1 MTQSEIAAGGSPFT
15 SAEVET
21 RGHSSTPAAVTL
33 IESAQTVGADLP
45 HSTAASIDAD
55 ILEER
60 SVDLPR
66 ILRADDFTPGHSNY
80 TSTQAEAAVDMQPYQ
95 QTELAQSEGDLIK
108 REGMVVI
115 VAAEQA
121 CNDGDVQHGL
131 PSPIGKLSKYS
142 TGYLTRSGWYP
153 IHKAAA
159 NVDSDDTDDLP
170 GRLLM
175 AKGITVPKV
184 ATDDAEF
191 RAAADQ
197 IVQDAETPLEDAKY
211 FDRDSYLEHVHFH
224 VDEVTSLLDE
234 QSLDKETIAT
244 SGKSNPLVQTR
255 SKTKAKISLGP
266 APEADGKQA
275 VKWELVN
282 GIADTARIGQ
292 AEPEKL
298 TIQLRNSATGE
309 VVTYKLTTLSP
320 HSINWTDKAHI
331 QEISRWRTTI
341 FRQHDIPPRRHNI
354 AYLPEEV
361 DYLLLLFKKIKAVV
375 EAGHNVKIPG
385 GVPITEEFNKFFV
398 GKVLK
403 DEHGADLPPREM
415 REVLSIHSKLY
426 HTNSGI
432 PALRTV
438 IRKLMETRH
447 GGDVYVPIITEEE
460 LRRYQEDGTVELD
473 DPQDEKKNASKAPGS
488 PKRKREMKDAVDE
501 EVKRIKL
508 L

>member
-1 MTQSEIAAGGSPFT
+1 MTQSEIAVGGSPFT
-15 SAEVET
+15 PAEAAT
-21 RGHSSTPAAVTL
+21 RGHSSTAAAVTL
-33 IESAQTVGADLP
+33 IKSAHVGVDLP
-45 HSTAASIDAD
+45 HPTATTIDAN

-60 SVDLPR
+60 SVDLTR
-66 ILRADDFTPGHSNY
+66 ILRADDSTPGHSDR
-80 TSTQAEAAVDMQPYQ
+80 TRTQAETAAIMQPDQ
-95 QTELAQSEGDLIK
+95 QIELAQGEEDLIE

-115 VAAEQA
+115 FDAEQA
-121 CNDGDVQHGL
+121 CSDGDVEHGP

-153 IHKAAA
+153 IHKADAED
-159 NVDSDDTDDLP
+159 DSDDTDDLP
-170 GRLLM
+170 GRLLT
-175 AKGITVPKV
+175 AKGITVPKD
-184 ATDDAEF
+184 ATDDVEF

-197 IVQDAETPLEDAKY
+197 MVQHAEIPLVDAKY
-211 FDRDSYLEHVHFH
+211 FNRDSYLEHVHFH
-224 VDEVTSLLDE
+224 ADEVTSLLGE
-234 QSLDKETIAT
+234 QSLDKDTTAT
-244 SGKSNPLVQTR
+244 SGEFKPLVQTR
-255 SKTKAKISLGP
+255 SKTKAKINLGP
-266 APEADGKQA
+266 APEADGNQA

-282 GIADTARIGQ
+282 GIADMARIGQ

-309 VVTYKLTTLSP
+309 VVTHKLATLSP
-320 HSINWTDKAHI
+320 HFINWTDKAHI
-331 QEISRWRTTI
+331 QKISKWRTSI

-354 AYLPEEV
+354 TYLPEEV

-426 HTNSGI
+426 HANSGI
-432 PALRTV
+432 PALRMV

-447 GGDVYVPIITEEE
+447 GGIVYVPIITEEE
-460 LRRYQEDGTVELD
+460 LQKYREDGTVELD
-473 DPQDEKKNASKAPGS
+473 DPQDEKKNASK
-488 PKRKREMKDAVDE
+488 RKREIKEAVDE

>member
-1 MTQSEIAAGGSPFT
+1 MTQSEIAARGSPFT
-15 SAEVET
+15 HAEAAT
-21 RGHSSTPAAVTL
+21 RGHSSTPTAVTS
-33 IESAQTVGADLP
+33 IKSAQTVGADLP
-45 HSTAASIDAD
+45 HPTATSIDAN

-66 ILRADDFTPGHSNY
+66 ILRADDFTPGHSDY
-80 TSTQAEAAVDMQPYQ
+80 TSTQAEVAADMQPDQ
-95 QTELAQSEGDLIK
+95 QIELAQRKDDLIE
-108 REGMVVI
+108 RGNMVVI
-115 VAAEQA
+115 VDAEQA
-121 CNDGDVQHGL
+121 CSDGDVEHGP

-159 NVDSDDTDDLP
+159 DADSDDTDDLL
-170 GRLLM
+170 GRLLT
-175 AKGITVPKV
+175 AKGITVPKD

-191 RAAADQ
+191 RGAAYQ
-197 IVQDAETPLEDAKY
+197 IVQEAEESLVDAKY

-224 VDEVTSLLDE
+224 VDEVTSLLGG
-234 QSLDKETIAT
+234 QSLDKETTAT
-244 SGKSNPLVQTR
+244 SGESKPLVQTR

-266 APEADGKQA
+266 APEADGNQA
-275 VKWELVN
+275 VKWELIS

-298 TIQLRNSATGE
+298 TIHLRNSATGE
-309 VVTYKLTTLSP
+309 VVTHKLATLSP
-320 HSINWTDKAHI
+320 HFINWTDKAHI
-331 QEISRWRTTI
+331 QEISKWRTSI
-341 FRQHDIPPRRHNI
+341 FRQHDIPSRRHNI

-426 HTNSGI
+426 HANSGI
-432 PALRTV
+432 PALRMV

-447 GGDVYVPIITEEE
+447 GGIVYVPIITEEE
-460 LRRYQEDGTVELD
+460 LQKYREDGTVELD

-488 PKRKREMKDAVDE
+488 PKRKREIKDAVNE